1 MATSIQNF
9 LDFMD
14 ATGPVY
20 LTGPDVLINE
30 AVKRN
35 YLFGDLIREKNQ
47 AIQGGKE
54 IKDVLMLDDSSTDCD
69 STITMPAL
77 SLWDFASSI
86 AACGTVNRMCE

>member
-1 MATSIQNF
+1 MATSIRNF

-47 AIQGGKE
+47 AIEG
-54 IKDVLMLDDSSTDCD
+54 IK
-69 STITMPAL
+69 
-77 SLWDFASSI
+77 
-86 AACGTVNRMCE
+86 

>member
-1 MATSIQNF
+1 MAGTHIKNF
-9 LDFMD
+9 LDFME

-47 AIQGGKE
+47 AIQGGNE
-54 IKDVLMLDDSSTDCD
+54 IRDVLMMDDARSFQFYQPNETFTYSNPQV
-69 STITMPAL
+69 M
-77 SLWDFASSI
+77 
-86 AACGTVNRMCE
+86 